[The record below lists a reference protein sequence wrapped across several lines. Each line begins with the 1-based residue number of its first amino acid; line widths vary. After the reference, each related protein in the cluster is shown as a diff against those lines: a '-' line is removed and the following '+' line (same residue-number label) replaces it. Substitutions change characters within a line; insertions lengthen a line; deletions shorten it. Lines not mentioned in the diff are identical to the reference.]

1 MTTQRACA
9 LIALLCSAQP
19 VLAEVD
25 YSIQTQSRDRAP
37 TERFQDFTLHS
48 SAQLKLA
55 VTPDAGN
62 GEWAAETNT
71 LQTFTPGEVPLP
83 KVRSGFWYFAG
94 LEFERYQ
101 GPSGLEGRS
110 SEFVS
115 SRQLGVHYGRLGSIS
130 YSGID
135 FGFERQSGNL
145 VDRVGDDKELWS
157 LGVTTGK
164 RFSATGLDATDPV
177 WTFSVRGR
185 FNFEDSE
192 REELMLDNQSWY
204 VSPGLHWQR
213 ESFQLSADLLMPFIQ
228 TGEFDD
234 ESDYSI
240 RARIIKKF

>member
-1 MTTQRACA
+1 MNTYRACA
-9 LIALLCSAQP
+9 LTALIASGQP

-25 YSIQTQSRDRAP
+25 YSIQSKSADRSVI
-37 TERFQDFTLHS
+37 ERYQDFTLHS
-48 SAQLKLA
+48 NAQLKLA

-71 LQTFTPGEVPLP
+71 VQSFNPGEVPLP

-101 GPSGLEGRS
+101 GPSGLERS

-135 FGFERQSGNL
+135 FGFERQSGPMA
-145 VDRVGDDKELWS
+145 DRVGDDKELWS

-164 RFSATGLDATDPV
+164 RFAATGLDSTDPV
-177 WTFSVRGR
+177 WTLSVRGQ

-204 VSPGLHWQR
+204 VSPGLHWER

-228 TGEFDD
+228 TGEFGD
-234 ESDYSI
+234 ESDYSV